1 MGHGPHRAAPAD
13 RGETRRRGMLL
24 RAVIDPGA
32 DPSSIAALLGD
43 RPPSGLADA
52 AADHGIAGYAWRA
65 LRHQPAL
72 VGVERDELEA
82 RYHDGIASHLHALVA
97 LTHIGRALDG
107 AGVRWV
113 VVKGP
118 VLAERVHDSF
128 DLRFYGDVDV
138 LVAPNDLEDALDALT
153 TAGGVVL
160 DRNWALLCREE
171 PGELHVATEGGAI
184 VDLHWHLLSERQPRN
199 AFRWETED
207 LLDRAV
213 TVDLNGIPVPTLSPE
228 DTVVH
233 LAAHTVLSGG
243 DRLVWHQDLAR
254 ALTVLDLDVARLA
267 RTARAAA
274 LADVVDAAL
283 TLVEHLAPA
292 EPLAAIRDRL
302 DASRV
307 WRHAIRA
314 TARRQPIGANRP
326 NAPSAARLVS
336 RATRDSLSASLREA
350 SRRTLDRVA
359 RADART
365 PTGRVDP
372 DGPAG
377 IRHASGGPEARAAFL
392 AAVAAQGRA
401 ALAGTRP
408 SHEPS
413 GNPR

>member
-1 MGHGPHRAAPAD
+1 MGRGPHRAALAD
-13 RGETRRRGMLL
+13 RGEARRRGRLL
-24 RAVIDPGA
+24 RAVVDPGA

-52 AADHGIAGYAWRA
+52 AADHGVVGYAWRA
-65 LRHQPAL
+65 LRDQPAL
-72 VGVERDELEA
+72 LGLERDELEA
-82 RYHDGIASHLHALVA
+82 RYHDGIASHLRALVA
-97 LTHIGRALDG
+97 LGHIGRALDG

-138 LVAPNDLEDALDALT
+138 LVPPSDLEHTLDALAI
-153 TAGGVVL
+153 AGGVVL

-171 PGELHVATEGGAI
+171 PGELHVATEGGAL
-184 VDLHWHLLSERQPRN
+184 VDLHWHLLSERRPRA

-213 TVDLNGIPVPTLSPE
+213 TVDLNGMTVPTLSPE

-267 RTARAAA
+267 HTARAAGM
-274 LADVVDAAL
+274 ADVVDAAL
-283 TLVEHLAPA
+283 TLVEHLAPL

-307 WRHAIRA
+307 WRRAIRV
-314 TARRQPIGANRP
+314 TARRQPIGANRL
-326 NAPSAARLVS
+326 NAPSAARLVA
-336 RATRDSLSASLREA
+336 RATRGGLSASLREA
-350 SRRTLDRVA
+350 SHRSVERMA

-377 IRHASGGPEARAAFL
+377 IRHASGGPEARAAFF
-392 AAVAAQGRA
+392 AAIAARGRA
-401 ALAGTRP
+401 APVGDRP

-413 GNPR
+413 GSAR